1 MVAHGRASTPFGVYV
16 LDADQPEA
24 ELAREIEREVFDEF
38 FANSPKLLE
47 DEYGPYDASS
57 TFLCVLD
64 HQERRP
70 AGMIRI
76 IRPSSSGL
84 KSVHDIERQWER
96 PFAEL
101 VGPTGADVDLSGW
114 WDLATL
120 GVAGDYRGA
129 ATSGLVAMALYQALN
144 MLADREGVEW
154 AVAILDVLVLDLINT
169 AWMNPFQP
177 VPGTSPVRYLDSP
190 ASQPAF
196 CDAAAYKAKLAMFD
210 PPTHEILFEGRG
222 LETLVSTPEWDRGL
236 TDTGTGTGTGTA
248 LAS

>member
-16 LDADQPEA
+16 LDATQPEA
-24 ELAREIEREVFDEF
+24 ELARDIEREVFDEF
-38 FANSPKLLE
+38 FSNSPKLLA
-47 DEYGPYDASS
+47 DEYGPYDESS
-57 TFLCVLD
+57 TFLCVID
-64 HQERRP
+64 HAERRP

-76 IRPSSSGL
+76 IRPGAAGL

-96 PFAEL
+96 PFADL
-101 VGPTGADVDLSGW
+101 MSSTDADLDLSRW

-154 AVAILDVLVLDLINT
+154 AITILDVVVLDLINT
-169 AWMNPFQP
+169 AWMRPFQP
-177 VPGTSPVRYLDSP
+177 VPGTFPARYLDSP

-196 CDAAAYKAKLAMFD
+196 CDAAAYKAKLALFD

-222 LETLVSTPEWDRGL
+222 LETMVSAPAWDRGL
-236 TDTGTGTGTGTA
+236 DGAA
-248 LAS
+248 LAG